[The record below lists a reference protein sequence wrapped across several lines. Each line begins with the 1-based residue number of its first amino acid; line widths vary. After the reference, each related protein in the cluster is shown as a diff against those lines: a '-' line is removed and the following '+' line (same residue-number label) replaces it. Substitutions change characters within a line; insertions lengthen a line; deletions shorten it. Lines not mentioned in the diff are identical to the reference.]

1 LSVEK
6 PPINWSIFTIIV
18 LRKIACKMLDTE
30 VNIYP
35 QPFVSVIIPVY
46 NDRDR
51 LTKCLNALQFQTYP
65 YDKYEVIVVDNA
77 SEDNI
82 QDIVKQFHKARY
94 EYEAQRGSY
103 AARNK
108 GLAVAQGEIIAFT
121 DSDCLPNSD
130 WITKGVQAL
139 SENPAAGIIAGNVRF
154 FWAEERPTAS
164 EYLDSILCLRQA
176 YHARL
181 EHFGATANVFT
192 SRSVFAKVGLF
203 NAQLYSM
210 GDKEWGK
217 RVWAA
222 GYEVIYSH
230 STIVWHPARQTQDL
244 LAKMRRCT
252 RGNWEIDPQD
262 LTWSKFWFYL
272 KPINPVEYLKAFQ
285 DANLAT
291 YKDKLA
297 FILLLNRIKYAS
309 AFQVLGYWCNFKLA
323 KL

>member
-1 LSVEK
+1 MLDAEANIYRQLFVS
-6 PPINWSIFTIIV
+6 IIV
-18 LRKIACKMLDTE
+18 PI
-30 VNIYP
+30 
-35 QPFVSVIIPVY
+35 Y

-51 LTKCLNALQFQTYP
+51 LAKCLKALQFQTYP

-82 QDIVKQFHKARY
+82 QDVVKRFHKARY
-94 EYEAQRGSY
+94 EQEAQRGSY

-108 GLAVAQGEIIAFT
+108 GLAVAKGEIIAFT
-121 DSDCLPNSD
+121 DSDCVPNPD
-130 WITKGVQAL
+130 WIAKGVQAL

-154 FWAEERPTAS
+154 FWAGERPTVG

-176 YHARL
+176 HHAHL

-192 SRSVFAKVGLF
+192 RRSVFDRVGLF
-203 NAQLYSM
+203 NPRLYSM
-210 GDKEWGK
+210 GDKDWGK

-252 RGNWEIDPQD
+252 RGNWEINPEG
-262 LTWSKFWFYL
+262 LTWSKFWFYI
-272 KPINPVEYLKAFQ
+272 KPINPTEYLKAFQ
-285 DANLAT
+285 DTNLAT

-297 FILLLNRIKYAS
+297 FILLLNKIKYAS
-309 AFQVLGYWCNFKLA
+309 ALQVLGYCWNFKLA
-323 KL
+323 KLRRGHILI